1 MVRKL
6 LLAGLVGALAIPA
19 VGCRSARNC
28 NRCSS
33 PPPPVGRLGT
43 PIPPPPRFG
52 DTIPPPMVPTSPA
65 PSLDRSPPPDVPESR
80 GSFRIDPSPALPP
93 PVIPKSSSADLPPPV
108 VPKEPARELL
118 LPDPLPGSPPAKP
131 STSGFLDAPA
141 QPPKPSVTQD
151 PPPKPSPAAPMPTSH
166 TAKSLVG
173 LPGYAAVPEKPGVF
187 AGRKPTLDGFDA
199 LKASGF
205 RSVVYLHAPAAD
217 VSAARDIAEKRA
229 LKFVPVSV
237 SPATLS
243 QASAA
248 FNDAVADRE
257 SRPLYVCDDDGLRAG
272 FLWYLHF
279 RTVDALSNDAARVR
293 ATPLGLR
300 GTATEEDKQFWL
312 ATQQFLATR

>member
-6 LLAGLVGALAIPA
+6 LLAGLVGALAVPA

-28 NRCSS
+28 NRCPS

-65 PSLDRSPPPDVPESR
+65 PALDRSPPPDVPESR

-93 PVIPKSSSADLPPPV
+93 PVIPKSTSPDLPPPLV
-108 VPKEPARELL
+108 APKEPAKELL
-118 LPDPLPGSPPAKP
+118 LPDPLPGNPSAKP
-131 STSGFLDAPA
+131 STSGFLDTPV
-141 QPPKPSVTQD
+141 QPPKPAAVA
-151 PPPKPSPAAPMPTSH
+151 PPSPAAPNAHS
-166 TAKSLVG
+166 AKSLVG
-173 LPGYAAVPEKPGVF
+173 LPGYAAVPDKPGVF

-217 VSAARDIAEKRA
+217 VSAAREIAEKRA

-237 SPATLS
+237 SPATLA
-243 QASAA
+243 QASNA

-257 SRPLYVCDDDGLRAG
+257 ARPLYVCDDDGLRAG